1 MNATAN
7 TATDSDTAARSPQRP
22 PAHGRLLVA
31 LFGSA
36 CACATL
42 PACDDPSDPA
52 AVEALVA
59 DMTAED
65 IAADDG
71 AGAREGFTAMGLKAT
86 TTCTVGA
93 SCPAPPSPDWCTT
106 YGILADSAAIPKVY
120 RDIMASKCKA
130 NYNDACYECWDLA
143 NYCSQVGTNCAGL
156 RDRCT
161 CMARKLGQI

>member
-1 MNATAN
+1 MNDHTI
-7 TATDSDTAARSPQRP
+7 PQQP
-22 PAHGRLLVA
+22 PAHGRFLVA

-42 PACDDPSDPA
+42 PACDDPGDPV

-65 IAADDG
+65 LAADAD
-71 AGAREGFTAMGLKAT
+71 AEGHDTRVFSAMGLAAA
-86 TTCTVGA
+86 TCTVGA
-93 SCPAPPSPDWCTT
+93 TCQAPPSPDWCTT
-106 YGILADSAAIPKVY
+106 YATLADSAAIPKVY
-120 RDIMASKCKA
+120 RDIMQSKCAK
-130 NYNDACYECWDLA
+130 NLNDACYECWDLA
-143 NYCSQVGTNCAGL
+143 NYCAQVGTNCAGL